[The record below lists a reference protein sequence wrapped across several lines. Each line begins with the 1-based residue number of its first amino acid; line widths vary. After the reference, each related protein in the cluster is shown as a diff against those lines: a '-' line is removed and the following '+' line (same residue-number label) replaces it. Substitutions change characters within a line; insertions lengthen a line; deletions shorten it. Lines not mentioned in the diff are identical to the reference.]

1 MFEKK
6 NCKKNKK
13 IPTSSS
19 SMRCFDDFFWKKKTS
34 PNQTSNWSNPQSS
47 EKMLRQLHLPQ
58 VTSSLWPSNAWL
70 QSFPRSRWS
79 QGYEPTRWWSPALEP
94 PVQWWKQGQFCVFG
108 WTIITKSHHICHHT
122 CFFWATWCSSNI
134 LVWFFGVD
142 IKTMTCFCWWRCGNR
157 PRCWRA
163 IWEMDRMVTT
173 TTWIK
178 ALALRNAKVAKVF
191 WGLLA
196 AISCFFCNPRYII
209 NSVFIIPQIDTGKR
223 EMDQRDIDPLKSVKN
238 KHLMWK
244 GCKICKI
251 TVIKKI
257 WNKPKVTIS
266 VFIYTVYSLPSFR
279 SRIVKHSELSA
290 MRDII

>member
-1 MFEKK
+1 MFLKKSAKKQKNPNIIFQHAMFWCFFSEKK
-6 NCKKNKK
+6 NIPKPNIKLVKPTIFWKNAS
-13 IPTSSS
+13 PTSSATGNLLS
-19 SMRCFDDFFWKKKTS
+19 VTVKRMASIIPSKSLVARVRNNQMVIACLGATGAMVETRAVLCFWLDYYNKITSHMPSYMFFLSNMMLQQHFGMVFWGWYQNDD
-34 PNQTSNWSNPQSS
+34 
-47 EKMLRQLHLPQ
+47 L
-58 VTSSLWPSNAWL
+58 
-70 QSFPRSRWS
+70 
-79 QGYEPTRWWSPALEP
+79 
-94 PVQWWKQGQFCVFG
+94 
-108 WTIITKSHHICHHT
+108 
-122 CFFWATWCSSNI
+122 
-134 LVWFFGVD
+134 
-142 IKTMTCFCWWRCGNR
+142 FCWWRCGNR

-290 MRDII
+290 MRDIM

>member
-1 MFEKK
+1 
-6 NCKKNKK
+6 
-13 IPTSSS
+13 
-19 SMRCFDDFFWKKKTS
+19 
-34 PNQTSNWSNPQSS
+34 
-47 EKMLRQLHLPQ
+47 
-58 VTSSLWPSNAWL
+58 
-70 QSFPRSRWS
+70 
-79 QGYEPTRWWSPALEP
+79 
-94 PVQWWKQGQFCVFG
+94 
-108 WTIITKSHHICHHT
+108 
-122 CFFWATWCSSNI
+122 
-134 LVWFFGVD
+134 
-142 IKTMTCFCWWRCGNR
+142 
-157 PRCWRA
+157 
-163 IWEMDRMVTT
+163 MDRMVTT

-251 TVIKKI
+251 TTVIKKI
-257 WNKPKVTIS
+257 WSKPKVTIS

-290 MRDII
+290 MRDIMESHGSSRFFPPKWHTQNKKKQNKKSKKKKNTIRLTLFLKAPFSAGQSIINPWPECFSHFGYDSLTKLPFGVTSASWSI